1 MRQYGKIR
9 FAALALVVM
18 AAFAILV
25 PAADAATTSHK
36 EDGKISTIAAR
47 QLRGQNHF
55 SAGGGE
61 QATTD
66 EDLLALE
73 DMAYWDRYL
82 QDKKDGSFPPSPGPG
97 PSPTV
102 CNGITEEQRKRRI
115 LAEITAS
122 GVSSRQDLADDRSA
136 QGMALDWITNEDEAE
151 LCPDDNNLIQRYIMA
166 VFYYSTD
173 GDRWAECSAGSPSAR
188 AEDDSGNADVEEEKV
203 FVILEENSAR
213 GDDDDDDEQLTR
225 TGGGNKDKK
234 GETNCLKYCRD
245 RCCTENG
252 GDRLCG
258 DPEEQAC
265 RADCFVE
272 TTCDWKE
279 AREELE
285 KDRKKRDSD
294 SRDRNNSNKND
305 KRKRKNSRK
314 GGRNNESKGRR
325 LQNAPCGAPNSG
337 FPGKAPYL
345 SESSECEWAGSSCD
359 GKDISII
366 GFEGNN
372 LGGTFPAEILA
383 LNKLRNLTLEGGRT
397 SGTIPEEWG
406 SGVWSGD
413 SLQVLDLDQNKL
425 SGPVSDNLFNLQ
437 TLKVLDIDENRLEGT
452 LSPRVGRL
460 TNLVFVEFE
469 DNNFE
474 GQIPDT
480 FSKLKKLRTATFR
493 GNGFSGS
500 MPEAVC
506 DNRVPDGLLNILTA
520 DCAGNEP
527 KIECDCCS
535 SCF

>member
-1 MRQYGKIR
+1 MHFFNPPFS
-9 FAALALVVM
+9 FA
-18 AAFAILV
+18 
-25 PAADAATTSHK
+25 
-36 EDGKISTIAAR
+36 
-47 QLRGQNHF
+47 LRHH
-55 SAGGGE
+55 
-61 QATTD
+61 
-66 EDLLALE
+66 
-73 DMAYWDRYL
+73 
-82 QDKKDGSFPPSPGPG
+82 
-97 PSPTV
+97 PTKV

-188 AEDDSGNADVEEEKV
+188 AEDDSGNEDVEEEKV

-213 GDDDDDDEQLTR
+213 GDDDEQLTR
-225 TGGGNKDKK
+225 TGGGNKDK
-234 GETNCLKYCRD
+234 GTCLSFCREK
-245 RCCTENG
+245 CCNDNG
-252 GDRLCG
+252 GDRLCNEDG
-258 DPEEQAC
+258 ELKC
-265 RADCFVE
+265 RADCFSE
-272 TTCDWKE
+272 TICDWKE

-285 KDRKKRDSD
+285 KARKKRDSD

-314 GGRNNESKGRR
+314 GGRNDKSKSRR
-325 LQNAPCGAPNSG
+325 LQVRFALRYHKSTFILFTMHAPLQHCRCIRNSDHYFFAYFFFYSQNAPCGAPNSG

-345 SESSECEWAGSSCD
+345 SENSECEWAGSSCD

-469 DNNFE
+469 DNKFE

-480 FSKLKKLRTATFR
+480 FSKLKKLRKCR
-493 GNGFSGS
+493 LLHSFSRMVS
-500 MPEAVC
+500 FYTIMHQFPIS
-506 DNRVPDGLLNILTA
+506 NPQRVHIYMSSLFHF
-520 DCAGNEP
+520 
-527 KIECDCCS
+527 KI
-535 SCF
+535 FF

>member
-1 MRQYGKIR
+1 MHASLQHCRCIR
-9 FAALALVVM
+9 NSDHYF
-18 AAFAILV
+18 
-25 PAADAATTSHK
+25 
-36 EDGKISTIAAR
+36 
-47 QLRGQNHF
+47 LRIF
-55 SAGGGE
+55 
-61 QATTD
+61 
-66 EDLLALE
+66 
-73 DMAYWDRYL
+73 
-82 QDKKDGSFPPSPGPG
+82 
-97 PSPTV
+97 
-102 CNGITEEQRKRRI
+102 
-115 LAEITAS
+115 
-122 GVSSRQDLADDRSA
+122 
-136 QGMALDWITNEDEAE
+136 
-151 LCPDDNNLIQRYIMA
+151 
-166 VFYYSTD
+166 FYS
-173 GDRWAECSAGSPSAR
+173 
-188 AEDDSGNADVEEEKV
+188 
-203 FVILEENSAR
+203 
-213 GDDDDDDEQLTR
+213 
-225 TGGGNKDKK
+225 
-234 GETNCLKYCRD
+234 
-245 RCCTENG
+245 
-252 GDRLCG
+252 
-258 DPEEQAC
+258 
-265 RADCFVE
+265 
-272 TTCDWKE
+272 
-279 AREELE
+279 
-285 KDRKKRDSD
+285 
-294 SRDRNNSNKND
+294 
-305 KRKRKNSRK
+305 
-314 GGRNNESKGRR
+314 
-325 LQNAPCGAPNSG
+325 QNAPCGAPNSG

-469 DNNFE
+469 DNKFE

-480 FSKLKKLRTATFR
+480 FSKLKKLRKCLLIHPFSRMVSFYTIMMHQFPISNPQRVRICRHYFILKYFLTGTATFR

-520 DCAGNEP
+520 DCAGNKP
-527 KIECDCCS
+527 KVECDCCS

>member
-1 MRQYGKIR
+1 MHFFNPPFS
-9 FAALALVVM
+9 FA
-18 AAFAILV
+18 
-25 PAADAATTSHK
+25 
-36 EDGKISTIAAR
+36 
-47 QLRGQNHF
+47 LRHH
-55 SAGGGE
+55 
-61 QATTD
+61 
-66 EDLLALE
+66 
-73 DMAYWDRYL
+73 
-82 QDKKDGSFPPSPGPG
+82 
-97 PSPTV
+97 PTKV

-188 AEDDSGNADVEEEKV
+188 AEDDSGNEDVEEEKV

-225 TGGGNKDKK
+225 TGGGNKDKE

-252 GDRLCG
+252 GDRLCS
-258 DPEEQAC
+258 DPEELEC

-325 LQNAPCGAPNSG
+325 LQVR
-337 FPGKAPYL
+337 F
-345 SESSECEWAGSSCD
+345 
-359 GKDISII
+359 
-366 GFEGNN
+366 
-372 LGGTFPAEILA
+372 A
-383 LNKLRNLTLEGGRT
+383 L
-397 SGTIPEEWG
+397 
-406 SGVWSGD
+406 
-413 SLQVLDLDQNKL
+413 
-425 SGPVSDNLFNLQ
+425 
-437 TLKVLDIDENRLEGT
+437 
-452 LSPRVGRL
+452 
-460 TNLVFVEFE
+460 
-469 DNNFE
+469 
-474 GQIPDT
+474 
-480 FSKLKKLRTATFR
+480 
-493 GNGFSGS
+493 
-500 MPEAVC
+500 
-506 DNRVPDGLLNILTA
+506 
-520 DCAGNEP
+520 
-527 KIECDCCS
+527 
-535 SCF
+535 